1 MMARSGIQG
10 LLTSDPKTLRRE
22 QESSECSIW
31 PTVKGAFQKEKKKRQ
46 VAELLVHLLVD
57 KTQQPKSLK
66 PGFVPVLGG

>member
-1 MMARSGIQG
+1 MAYSQRSI
-10 LLTSDPKTLRRE
+10 
-22 QESSECSIW
+22 SEG
-31 PTVKGAFQKEKKKRQ
+31 KKKKRQ

>member
-1 MMARSGIQG
+1 MSVRFG
-10 LLTSDPKTLRRE
+10 LQSKEHFRR
-22 QESSECSIW
+22 
-31 PTVKGAFQKEKKKRQ
+31 KKKKRQ